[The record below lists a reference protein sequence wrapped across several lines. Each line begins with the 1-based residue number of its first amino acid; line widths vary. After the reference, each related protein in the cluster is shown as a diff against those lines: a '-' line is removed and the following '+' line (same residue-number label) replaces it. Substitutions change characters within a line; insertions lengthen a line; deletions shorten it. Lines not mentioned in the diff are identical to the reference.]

1 MGKLWGKEFNF
12 NSANYL
18 FPRKYLFI
26 FRLSEH
32 CIIRYSLFI
41 IPYFLT
47 FFKWIYNKNQ
57 NIDLVL
63 MDINMPIVNG
73 YDATKKIRQSRPD
86 LPVIAVTAYAMAG
99 DRKKSLDAGCDDY
112 ISKPI
117 NRTLLIDL
125 IKKRFN

>member
-1 MGKLWGKEFNF
+1 
-12 NSANYL
+12 
-18 FPRKYLFI
+18 
-26 FRLSEH
+26 
-32 CIIRYSLFI
+32 
-41 IPYFLT
+41 
-47 FFKWIYNKNQ
+47 
-57 NIDLVL
+57 

>member
-1 MGKLWGKEFNF
+1 
-12 NSANYL
+12 
-18 FPRKYLFI
+18 
-26 FRLSEH
+26 
-32 CIIRYSLFI
+32 
-41 IPYFLT
+41 
-47 FFKWIYNKNQ
+47 
-57 NIDLVL
+57 
-63 MDINMPIVNG
+63 MPIVNG